1 MKKLPD
7 WEIYFDDFIL
17 KNQNKP
23 FAWGSWDCCKFSN
36 ACIKAMTGEDLIPKK
51 LKWKNEEEAMKSI
64 KEYGVTLLKSI
75 EKACKAKK
83 IKSIP
88 KGFMTK
94 GDLVVY
100 KQESVLVGIC
110 DGYSILSPTDTGICV
125 NQDLEILKVWQIDV

>member
-36 ACIKAMTGEDLIPKK
+36 ACIIAITGEDLIPKK

-64 KEYGVTLLKSI
+64 KE
-75 EKACKAKK
+75 
-83 IKSIP
+83 
-88 KGFMTK
+88 
-94 GDLVVY
+94 
-100 KQESVLVGIC
+100 
-110 DGYSILSPTDTGICV
+110 
-125 NQDLEILKVWQIDV
+125 